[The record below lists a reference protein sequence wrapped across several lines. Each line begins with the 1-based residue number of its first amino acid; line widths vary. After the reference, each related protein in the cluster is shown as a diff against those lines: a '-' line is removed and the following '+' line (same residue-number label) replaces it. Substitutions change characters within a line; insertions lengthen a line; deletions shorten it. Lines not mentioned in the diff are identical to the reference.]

1 MRHESVID
9 EATGRKF
16 YLDVPDDTGRP
27 LTFLLNLHG
36 GGSFGAWQRLYFPAH
51 DYADTSA
58 LVVATPT
65 AATTEPS
72 RHWVAEADD
81 EHLRNVVNLVVDRF
95 GGGLRSFWLVGHS
108 QGGMTSRRL
117 LNSPFFADLVDGWLS
132 LSGGRIGGVPRA
144 EGSGPPSFPGAPQTG
159 FSPEQLARM
168 RAGLA
173 DPPDADLSFIF
184 ATGEHEIAELP
195 ARSAWAERYG
205 AGPRVRQPDVVDTEP
220 GQAWDKIREGHSTRQ
235 WGLLPRPGT
244 AQVYTYPGARDGR
257 LIADVVRLDK
267 GHTEGLEPHITGH
280 LVTMMSA
287 APAGKLRAAA
297 SAAAAAP
304 GRATASREAGDL
316 AGSPGAPSTRGP
328 RFLWIP
334 PTAIR
339 PCRRAG

>member
-36 GGSFGAWQRLYFPAH
+36 GGSFGAWQHRYFPAH
-51 DYADTSA
+51 DHADA
-58 LVVATPT
+58 HGLVVATPT
-65 AATTEPS
+65 AATAEPS
-72 RHWVAEADD
+72 RRWVAEADD
-81 EHLRNVVNLVVDRF
+81 EHLQNVINIVADRF

-117 LNSPFFADLVDGWLS
+117 LNSPFFGDRVDGWLS

-144 EGSGPPSFPGAPQTG
+144 EGAGPPSYSGGPQTG
-159 FSPEQLARM
+159 YSPEQLARL
-168 RAGLA
+168 RASLS

-195 ARSAWAERYG
+195 ASSAWAEHYG
-205 AGPRVRQPDVVDTEP
+205 AGPRVRQPDVVDTEA
-220 GQAWDKIREGHSTRQ
+220 GQVWDKVREGHSTPQ

-244 AQVYTYPGARDGR
+244 AQVYVYPGARDGR

-267 GHTEGLEPHITGH
+267 GHTEGLEPHITEK
-280 LVTMMSA
+280 LVTMMV
-287 APAGKLRAAA
+287 
-297 SAAAAAP
+297 AAP
-304 GRATASREAGDL
+304 GGKLQAAGASLAAPQTGSGD
-316 AGSPGAPSTRGP
+316 
-328 RFLWIP
+328 
-334 PTAIR
+334 
-339 PCRRAG
+339 

>member
-16 YLDVPDDTGRP
+16 YLEVPDDIGRP

-51 DYADTSA
+51 DYADAHA
-58 LVVATPT
+58 LVVAIPT
-65 AATTEPS
+65 AATAEPS

-81 EHLRNVVNLVVDRF
+81 EHLQNVVNLVVDRF
-95 GGGLRSFWLVGHS
+95 GGSLRSFWLVGHS

-132 LSGGRIGGVPRA
+132 LSGGRIGGVPPA
-144 EGSGPPSFPGAPQTG
+144 EGAGAPSYPGRPQPSY
-159 FSPEQLARM
+159 SPEQLARL
-168 RAGLA
+168 RAGLS

-195 ARSAWAERYG
+195 AESAWAERYE
-205 AGPRVRQPDVVDTEP
+205 AGPRVRQPDVVDTEA
-220 GQAWDKIREGHSTRQ
+220 GQVWDKIRAGHSTPQ

-267 GHTEGLEPHITGH
+267 GHTEGLEPRITES
-280 LVTMMSA
+280 LVTMMLT
-287 APAGKLRAAA
+287 APGGKLQG
-297 SAAAAAP
+297 P
-304 GRATASREAGDL
+304 GARATAPSGAST
-316 AGSPGAPSTRGP
+316 SPA
-328 RFLWIP
+328 
-334 PTAIR
+334 
-339 PCRRAG
+339 